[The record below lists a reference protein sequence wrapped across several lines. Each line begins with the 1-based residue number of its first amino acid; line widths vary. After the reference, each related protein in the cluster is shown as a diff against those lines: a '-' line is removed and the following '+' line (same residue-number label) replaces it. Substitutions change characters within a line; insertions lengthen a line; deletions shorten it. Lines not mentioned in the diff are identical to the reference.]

1 MKRTRS
7 GMLLQGT
14 LELGEWPEL
23 NHSEIEARFLNLFAK
38 DISEELCSK
47 QWPAELEKERAAQVK
62 NFQSL
67 IWNQKRKSLG

>member
-14 LELGEWPEL
+14 HELGEWPEL
-23 NHSEIEARFLNLFAK
+23 NHSEIEACFLCLFAK
-38 DISEELCSK
+38 DISEELCPK
-47 QWPAELEKERAAQVK
+47 QWPPELEKERAAQVK

-67 IWNQKRKSLG
+67 MWNQKRKSLE